1 MSALTRRR
9 CAPRKGRHMLI
20 SDTAK
25 KVTAHILHGN
35 CLDVLQTLDSASV
48 QTCVTSPPYFGL
60 RDYGTAQWEGGDREC
75 DHLNGLLC
83 SSSSTL
89 NGGKGVGD
97 REKIRLTGMPYKL
110 RCAKCGAV
118 RVDSQIGL
126 EETPAEYVSKLV
138 AVFREV
144 KRVLKDDGTLWLNL
158 GDSYCNSNG
167 YARAQPEYQRQ
178 GRNDAP
184 ANDRSLDALHNAG
197 LKTKDLIGIPWR
209 VAFALQ
215 ADGWY
220 LRQDIIWHKPN
231 PMPESVKDRCTKAHE
246 YIFLLS
252 KSAKYFYDADA
263 IREAH
268 KRIWNE
274 SNGGNLA
281 DVGHKKNGKF
291 ETKSSHPNGYPMPHE
306 LGANKRSVWT
316 IATKPYTEAHF
327 ATFPIE
333 LPEICIKAGSREGDT
348 VLDPFNGAASTGVA
362 ALLNGREYVGI
373 ELNPEY
379 VALSKTRLTRI
390 HPLFAEVRT
399 ETTAHSDI
407 AEG

>member
-1 MSALTRRR
+1 M
-9 CAPRKGRHMLI
+9 PI

-60 RDYGTAQWEGGDREC
+60 RDYGAEG
-75 DHLNGLLC
+75 
-83 SSSSTL
+83 
-89 NGGKGVGD
+89 
-97 REKIRLTGMPYKL
+97 
-110 RCAKCGAV
+110 
-118 RVDSQIGL
+118 QIGL
-126 EETPAEYVSKLV
+126 EETPEQYVQKLV

-144 KRVLKDDGTLWLNL
+144 SRVLRDDGTLWLNL
-158 GDSYCNSNG
+158 GDSYSSHKDCKSVG
-167 YARAQPEYQRQ
+167 QTLAKGTSRETAHEMEIGKSRVRDSRMLKSQ
-178 GRNDAP
+178 GFKN
-184 ANDRSLDALHNAG
+184 
-197 LKTKDLIGIPWR
+197 KDLIGIPWM
-209 VAFALQ
+209 VAFALR

-220 LRQDIIWHKPN
+220 LRQDIIWSKPN

-306 LGANKRSVWT
+306 LGANKRSVWS
-316 IATKPYTEAHF
+316 IATKPYSEAHF

-362 ALLNGREYVGI
+362 ALRNGREYVGI